1 MYINKKSI
9 MSSKSRNLSS
19 IVCDSDEKSSVQER
33 MRGQEGERV
42 EMATGQGVRVREKNF
57 F

>member
-1 MYINKKSI
+1 